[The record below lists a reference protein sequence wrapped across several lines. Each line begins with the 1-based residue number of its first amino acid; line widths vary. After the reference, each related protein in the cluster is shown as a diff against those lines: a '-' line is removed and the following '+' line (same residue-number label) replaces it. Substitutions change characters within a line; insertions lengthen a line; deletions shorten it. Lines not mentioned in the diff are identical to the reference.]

1 MFYHLPLFLQKLK
14 KMNLPDYFNPVDFKA
29 INSGANPLGKYSLGP
44 EIEKNTLKFTQTN
57 NAKIDAAIIGVPV
70 ENGEPQKNGTPDKIR
85 TALYKLADFNNNLTI
100 ADFGNLKPAT
110 SAKGTFLALRD
121 VVEYLRETKTVM
133 VILGGSQELTTGIC
147 EAFKNDRFFWLAT
160 VDCLLDV
167 KKGTETFNSTNYL
180 TRVFKNLPNLFH
192 YSLIGYQTHLV
203 GEKLIAQT
211 KEIGDHLRLGQL
223 RDDFTN
229 AELLLRNAD
238 VLSFDMGALKFTD
251 APSTPQKNPNGL
263 RSDEACQLARYAGL
277 SSKLNVFG
285 LFNMFE
291 NIKTDSGTTINLG
304 SEIIWYFLE
313 GLAGRTIPGE
323 KTIYKVAI
331 DGLEHPLI
339 FLHEEETNRWWFEV
353 QSISGETFDVA
364 CTKKDYQAAAG
375 NEIPDRW
382 FKFVQKMDGLL
393 K

>member
-1 MFYHLPLFLQKLK
+1 
-14 KMNLPDYFNPVDFKA
+14 MNLPDYFEPVDFTA
-29 INSGANPLGKYSLGP
+29 FISGANPLGKYSLGP
-44 EIEKNTLKFTQTN
+44 EIEKNTLKYAQTN
-57 NAKIDAAIIGVPV
+57 FTKIDTAIIGVPV
-70 ENGEPQKNGTPDKIR
+70 ENGEPQKTGTPDKIR
-85 TALYKLADFNNNLTI
+85 TELYKLAAFNNNLTV
-100 ADFGNLKPAT
+100 ADLGNLKPAT

-121 VVEYLRETKTVM
+121 VVEYLREMNVVTV
-133 VILGGSQELTTGIC
+133 VLGGSQDLTTGIC
-147 EAFKNDRFFWLAT
+147 EAFKNERFFWLAT
-160 VDCLLDV
+160 IDSILDV

-192 YSLIGYQTHLV
+192 FSLIGYQTHLV
-203 GEKLIAQT
+203 GEKLISQT
-211 KEIGDHLRLGQL
+211 KGIGEHLRLGQL

-238 VLSFDMGALKFTD
+238 VLSFDMGAIKFTD

-277 SSKLNVFG
+277 SAKLSVFG

-291 NIKTDSGTTINLG
+291 NIKTETCTTINLG
-304 SEIIWYFLE
+304 AEIIWYFLE

-331 DGLEHPLI
+331 DGLEQPVI
-339 FLHEEETNRWWFEV
+339 FRHEEETNRWWFEV
-353 QSISGETFDVA
+353 QSISGETFEVA
-364 CTKKDYQAAAG
+364 CTQQEYQEAAG
-375 NEIPDRW
+375 NEIPGRW
-382 FKFVQKMDGLL
+382 LKFVQKMDGLS